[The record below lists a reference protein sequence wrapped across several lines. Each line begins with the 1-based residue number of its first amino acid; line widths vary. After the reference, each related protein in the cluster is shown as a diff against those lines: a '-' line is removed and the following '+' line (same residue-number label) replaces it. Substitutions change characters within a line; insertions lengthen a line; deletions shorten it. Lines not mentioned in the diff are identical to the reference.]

1 MEYYVGASRMIFRET
16 VILDF
21 FLLGCLLGITEYTTF
36 SLAMYELL
44 KGNRLSLPMNHS
56 SAVIHLQY
64 V

>member
-44 KGNRLSLPMNHS
+44 KGNHCRFMPFIT
-56 SAVIHLQY
+56 AY
-64 V
+64 EP